1 LEDLHVMRSLGSAV
15 GVVLLLVLVSGSE
28 QKPDQ
33 ATPAAQTPTQPS
45 SAATQPALQSN
56 ARVFASEAGMI
67 FNAIRPDK
75 VADFELVIDRLR
87 QALAASTD
95 PVRQKQA
102 AGWHVF
108 KAGEAGP
115 NGSVLYVFVIDP
127 AVKGADYGVAK
138 ILAEAFPAEAVELYK
153 LYNGAFAGGQTLLNL
168 TPVVEQGTRE
178 PRDSG
183 TSGTVPR
190 PDSPGP
196 PKVP

>member
-1 LEDLHVMRSLGSAV
+1 
-15 GVVLLLVLVSGSE
+15 VLLLVIVSGSQ

-33 ATPAAQTPTQPS
+33 ATPSVQAPTQPS
-45 SAATQPALQSN
+45 SSSAATPSAPQSN

-67 FNAIRPDK
+67 FNAIKQDK

-102 AGWHVF
+102 AGWRVF
-108 KAGEAGP
+108 KAAEAGP
-115 NGSVLYVFVIDP
+115 NSSVLYVFVIDP

-153 LYNGAFAGGQTLLNL
+153 VYNGAFAGGQTLLNL
-168 TPVVEQGTRE
+168 TPVVEKGAKG
-178 PRDSG
+178 S
-183 TSGTVPR
+183 
-190 PDSPGP
+190 
-196 PKVP
+196 